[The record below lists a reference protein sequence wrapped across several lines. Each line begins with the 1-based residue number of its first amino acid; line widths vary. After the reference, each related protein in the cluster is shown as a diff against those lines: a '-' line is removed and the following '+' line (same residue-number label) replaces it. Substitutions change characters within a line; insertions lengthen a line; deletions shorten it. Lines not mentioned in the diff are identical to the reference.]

1 MDPYLKPMS
10 FWTEKYYRRALQLL
24 GSNLYLNPDPDL
36 HRSILVAGTARS
48 GTTWLGDLITAQI
61 PSRVL
66 FEPFNP
72 DLVPEYRNFSYFQY
86 MRPGSESPEFHAFAQ
101 KVFTGRIRNRW
112 IDRQNERIFSNARL
126 VKEIRANLALRW
138 LHENFPEV
146 PILFLVRHPCAV
158 VLSRMELGWATDGD
172 IVSFLSQPD
181 LIEDHLAPH
190 LDLIH
195 SLSSDEE
202 KHTAIWSVS
211 NLVPL
216 RQFLPGELKIVYYE
230 DLCTQPEMELPG
242 IFKTIGYREAVR
254 GADVI
259 RRPSQTSRKTS
270 AVVIGTNKIGS
281 WKNRLSRSQV
291 DNILRVVDSF
301 GLGNLYGD
309 SLVPLK
315 ENVS

>member
-1 MDPYLKPMS
+1 MS
-10 FWTEKYYRRALQLL
+10 FWTEKYYRRAIQLL